1 MITLKNERLTVNISE
16 LGAEIKSVV
25 KGGVEYMWDGRPEV
39 WSGTAP
45 IMFPICGGLKDDK
58 FIFEGKEYTL
68 KKHGYARNTV
78 FEVENVNDTSATF
91 LHRSSEKTKE
101 SYPFDYEL
109 RIKYTLEDNCIK
121 SEATV
126 ENKSDKAMYFN
137 IGFHEA
143 YYTPEGIEE
152 YDVVFDENETLS
164 ASTLCGPL
172 LSDSS
177 TVVLKDSN
185 VLPLYDRYF
194 AIDALVFKDGIRSH
208 AATLRNRRD
217 GRAIRVEFP
226 NCDHFLIWHK
236 YAAPYICLEPWNG
249 IPDVVGS
256 SYELTEKEGITALDA
271 GQKYLNVHTVRFM

>member
-1 MITLKNERLTVNISE
+1 MITLKNDRLTVKIAE

-25 KGGVEYMWDGRPEV
+25 SGGVEYMWDGRPEV

-58 FIFEGKEYTL
+58 FVFDGKEYTL
-68 KKHGYARNTV
+68 KKHGYARQTT
-78 FEVENVNDTSATF
+78 FEVEDVSDTRVTF

-101 SYPFDYEL
+101 CYPFDYEL
-109 RIKYTLEDNCIK
+109 RIKYTLEGISIK

-126 ENKSDKAMYFN
+126 ENKSDKDMYFN

-143 YYTPEGIEE
+143 YYTPEGIED
-152 YDVVFDENETLS
+152 YDVIFDENETLS
-164 ASTLCGPL
+164 ASMLCGPL
-172 LSDSS
+172 LSQSE
-177 TVVLKDSN
+177 TVVLKDSK

-194 AIDALVFKDGIRSH
+194 AIDALVFKNGVHSR
-208 AATLRNRRD
+208 AATLRNRRT
-217 GRAIRVEFP
+217 GRAVRVEFP
-226 NCDHFLIWHK
+226 DCDRFLLWHK

-256 SYELTEKEGITALDA
+256 NYELTEKEGITTLSVNE
-271 GQKYLNVHTVRFM
+271 KYTNIHTISFM